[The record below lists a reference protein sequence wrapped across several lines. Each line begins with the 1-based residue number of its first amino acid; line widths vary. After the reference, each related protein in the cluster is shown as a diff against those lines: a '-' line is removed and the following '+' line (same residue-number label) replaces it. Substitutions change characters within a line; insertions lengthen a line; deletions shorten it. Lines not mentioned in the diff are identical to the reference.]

1 MELSVWIT
9 YFIATIILSL
19 SPGPGVFSSISSG
32 LHHGFRLGLWN
43 GVGMQAANMILVG
56 IVSLGLGA
64 ILLASETLFALVKW
78 LGVAYLVYLGVVTW
92 RAPARGF
99 QDNPHDEAQTARD
112 VFLRGFFVNITNP
125 KGIIFFAAILPQFI
139 DVARPQLQQYAIL
152 AATTFAVDLV
162 AMMGLHGARGEGA
175 ARDARPGPAALGEP
189 RPRRRLRGG
198 RRGAGE
204 LPESGFGRMTL
215 SQPFPGRGSN
225 AGRVF
230 VINNTEERT

>member
-1 MELSVWIT
+1 MDLSVWIT
-9 YFIATIILSL
+9 YFAATIILSV

-64 ILLASETLFALVKW
+64 ILLASETLFAVIKW

-99 QDNPHDEAQTARD
+99 EDPGDDHARTPRA

-139 DVARPQLQQYAIL
+139 DVARPQLPQYAIL
-152 AATTFAVDLV
+152 AVTTFVVDLV
-162 AMMGLHGARGEGA
+162 VMLGYTALA
-175 ARDARPGPAALGEP
+175 ARVLRVMREPSHLRWVNRTLGGAFVAAGIALASF
-189 RPRRRLRGG
+189 RR
-198 RRGAGE
+198 AA
-204 LPESGFGRMTL
+204 S
-215 SQPFPGRGSN
+215 
-225 AGRVF
+225 AAA
-230 VINNTEERT
+230 

>member
-56 IVSLGLGA
+56 VVSLGLGA

-78 LGVAYLVYLGVVTW
+78 LGVAYLIYLGVVTW

-139 DVARPQLQQYAIL
+139 DVTRPQLQQYAIL

-162 AMMGLHGARGEGA
+162 VMMGYTALAAKVLRLMRDPGHLRWVNRSLGGAFVA
-175 ARDARPGPAALGEP
+175 AGVALASFRRAAS
-189 RPRRRLRGG
+189 
-198 RRGAGE
+198 A
-204 LPESGFGRMTL
+204 
-215 SQPFPGRGSN
+215 
-225 AGRVF
+225 A
-230 VINNTEERT
+230 